1 MREADFHICYFLSS
15 SSQASPKYILI
26 HPLLVQLF
34 SISFVS
40 IETGSCP
47 MYSSLMAASF
57 IIGQAPAGVS
67 LLVKKQLHP
76 QLPMSNGN
84 FLTAEIYLSHTGGN
98 GMQLCIALLAV
109 HTGLLPTEGVSDMWI
124 NKDKLTRLLRWL
136 CGGGGRPLS
145 IWNIAEAAIY
155 CFIFKGIRPLQIK
168 AFKILLD
175 RNLKITLKLRV
186 ITARFLSFC

>member
-1 MREADFHICYFLSS
+1 MVLPFLIISKIYSDTSS
-15 SSQASPKYILI
+15 SRST
-26 HPLLVQLF
+26 LF
-34 SISFVS
+34 DFFCFHRNWVLPHVFFSHGSFLYHW
-40 IETGSCP
+40 TGSCRSITP
-47 MYSSLMAASF
+47 CK
-57 IIGQAPAGVS
+57 
-67 LLVKKQLHP
+67 KKQLHP

-109 HTGLLPTEGVSDMWI
+109 RTGLLPTEGVSDMWI
-124 NKDKLTRLLRWL
+124 NKDKLTQLLRRL

-145 IWNIAEAAIY
+145 IWNIAEAATH

-175 RNLKITLKLRV
+175 RNLN
-186 ITARFLSFC
+186 AEWY